1 MYRQQQ
7 QADRSPRGGH
17 GEKKKKK
24 EETAEVQIF
33 GWQHTD
39 QEIAGDERMK
49 RGQRRLLS
57 RITRVRV

>member
-7 QADRSPRGGH
+7 QANRSPRGGH

-24 EETAEVQIF
+24 KEETVEVQIF

-39 QEIAGDERMK
+39 QEMLAMK